1 MQIKPVIFMWDGEA
15 MQPEHRFAPLCDRQY
30 VVGERYTLIPHEER
44 SDASHRQYFAEVNEV
59 WKNLPDELAQ
69 RFPTPEHLRKWCL
82 IRCGYADSRSV
93 VCASDTEAERIAA
106 FLRPMDAYAVIVP
119 NGPVVTVYTAQSQA
133 KAAMNKQKF
142 QQSKHDV
149 LEFLAELIRI
159 NRETLAQEAAKA
171 APHHAS
177 ERLRNPVEE
186 VV

>member
-1 MQIKPVIFMWDGEA
+1 MTKPIAYIWDGEV
-15 MQPEHRFAPLCDRQY
+15 MRPELRFAKLCDRQF
-30 VVGERYTLIPHEER
+30 VVGERYTLVQNEER
-44 SDASHRQYFAEVNEV
+44 SEASHRQYFAAITEV
-59 WKNLPDELAQ
+59 WKTLPEKLGE
-69 RFPTPEHLRKWCL
+69 RFPSPEHLRKWAM

-93 VCASDTEAERIAA
+93 VCASDLEAERIAA

-119 NGPVVTVYTAQSQA
+119 NGPVVTVYTAQSQS
-133 KAAMNKQKF
+133 KAAMNKTLF

-149 LEFLAELIRI
+149 LEFLADLIRI
-159 NRETLAQEAAKA
+159 NRETLSQEAARA